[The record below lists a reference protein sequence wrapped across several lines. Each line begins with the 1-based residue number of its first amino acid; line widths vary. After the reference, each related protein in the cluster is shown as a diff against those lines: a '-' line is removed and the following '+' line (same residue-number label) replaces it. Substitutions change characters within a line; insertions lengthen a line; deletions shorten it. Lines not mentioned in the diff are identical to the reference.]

1 MTPPMAQQPL
11 LDIWGYR
18 IPTDLLDAEAM
29 RYLAALP
36 KQKPTVRW
44 VWQEMDRLW
53 NEIAQ
58 LPECKA
64 DIHKLFQ
71 AYYAHPVWLLN
82 GFFTAVDPESIEHRK
97 AIAKRAAACAP
108 SRVVDYGGGF
118 GELARALASLMPEAK
133 IEILEPFP
141 STVGRAAVKELAN
154 VEFAAEFGEP
164 CDVMIAQDVLEHVE
178 RPTELAI
185 RMAQAVKP
193 GGYLI
198 FANCFWPVIKCHLP
212 QTFYLRRHFRFV
224 MRGLG
229 LEFIGTV
236 EGAGHAEVYRRPLV
250 LDLDTCHRHDRLAK
264 LFGTPLSMLE
274 DAARHLLRRIRGLR

>member
-1 MTPPMAQQPL
+1 MTNHMAQQPL
-11 LDIWGYR
+11 LDIWGYC

-53 NEIAQ
+53 NEITQ
-58 LPECKA
+58 RPECKA

-82 GFFTAVDPESIEHRK
+82 GVFTAVDPESIEHRK
-97 AIAKRAAACAP
+97 AIAKRAAAFAP
-108 SRVVDYGGGF
+108 TRVVDYGGGF
-118 GELARALASLMPEAK
+118 GELARALSSQIPEAE
-133 IEILEPFP
+133 IEILEPFA
-141 STVGRAAVKELAN
+141 SAVGLAAVKDLPN

-164 CDVMIAQDVLEHVE
+164 CDVIIAQDVLEHVE

-185 RMAQAVKP
+185 CMAQAVKP

-212 QTFYLRRHFRFV
+212 QTFYLRRSFRFV
-224 MRGLG
+224 MGGLG
-229 LEFIGTV
+229 LEFVGVIPGAEHV
-236 EGAGHAEVYRRPLV
+236 EIFRRAMTLDVAVCYRR
-250 LDLDTCHRHDRLAK
+250 DRLART
-264 LFGTPLSMLE
+264 FWAPVIAME
-274 DAARHLLRRIRGLR
+274 DAGRCIWRRIRGRA

>member
-1 MTPPMAQQPL
+1 MTIHMAQQPL
-11 LDIWGYR
+11 LDIWGYC
-18 IPTDLLDAEAM
+18 IPTDLLDEEAI

-36 KQKPTVRW
+36 KHKPTVLW

-58 LPECKA
+58 RPECKA

-82 GFFTAVDPESIEHRK
+82 GVFTAVDPESIEHRR
-97 AIAKRAAACAP
+97 AIAKRAVACAP
-108 SRVVDYGGGF
+108 ARVVDYGGGF
-118 GELARALASLMPEAK
+118 GELARALASLLPRAQ
-133 IEILEPFP
+133 IEILEPFA
-141 STVGRAAVKELAN
+141 SAVGRAAVKDLPN
-154 VEFAAEFGEP
+154 VKFAAEFGEP

-178 RPTELAI
+178 RPIELAI
-185 RMAQAVKP
+185 CMAQAVRP

-212 QTFYLRRHFRFV
+212 PTFYLRRNFRYV

-229 LEFIGTV
+229 LEFVGTV
-236 EGAGHAEVYRRPLV
+236 EGAVHAEVYRRPLE
-250 LDLDTCHRHDRLAK
+250 LDLDMCRRHDRVAK

-274 DAARHLLRRIRGLR
+274 DAARQLLRCIRGL